1 MTDVLRASIAAAVRA
16 EIARHQKTQREV
28 ALVLGLPQP
37 SVSKRLLGE
46 VPFRAE
52 EIAAIA
58 AWLGV
63 DPSTLLPA
71 AEGAAA

>member
-1 MTDVLRASIAAAVRA
+1 MTDAVRATIASAVRA
-16 EIARHQKTQREV
+16 EVARHRKTQREV

-58 AWLGV
+58 AWLDIEPNV
-63 DPSTLLPA
+63 LLNGSSEVA
-71 AEGAAA
+71 A